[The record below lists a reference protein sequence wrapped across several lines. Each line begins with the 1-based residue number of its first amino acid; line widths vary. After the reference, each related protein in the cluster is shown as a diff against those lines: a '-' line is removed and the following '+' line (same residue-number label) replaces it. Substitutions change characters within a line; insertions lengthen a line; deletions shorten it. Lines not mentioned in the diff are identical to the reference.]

1 MIKIDRDTME
11 DALTKLSESS
21 EDAAF
26 AKSKVEGLKQ
36 KGKTKKAMAFLA
48 ADGTV
53 AEREAKSVTSKS
65 FEEWT
70 EDLENAVAVSETF
83 ENTRKVDE
91 LIVRTYQTISANLR
105 ATNV

>member
-1 MIKIDRDTME
+1 ME

-21 EDAAF
+21 ETAAL

-36 KGKTKKAMAFLA
+36 IGKTKKAMAFLE

-53 AEREAKSVTSKS
+53 AEREAKSVTSDS
-65 FEEWT
+65 FEAWT
-70 EDLENAVAVSETF
+70 EELENAVAQSETF
-83 ENTRKVDE
+83 ENKRKVYE